1 MPQDLS
7 FDLSDSIRWEVMF
20 TESNKPSQSS
30 TETPKK
36 DKNDTVS
43 DPSDP
48 PEPWGPCMEPVCP

>member
-20 TESNKPSQSS
+20 TESNEPSQSS